1 MSNNFQ
7 HYSQLDAM
15 DCGPT
20 CLRMIAKY
28 YGRTFSLQELRRLCF
43 ITKEGSSLLGI
54 SDAAESIGIRTQG
67 VIITPKQ
74 LRDEVKLPCILHWNQ
89 NHFVVCYK
97 ISRQR
102 FNFGK
107 RNQGI
112 RYHIADPASGK
123 AVFTEREF
131 LKCWSFLNASKELE
145 GIALLLEPAPEFY
158 NQENSDDT
166 PHLEKKLAYFIKYIT
181 PHKSQLTHIFLATL
195 GITLIQLVLPFL
207 SQSIVDNG
215 IGNQDLG
222 LITLILIS
230 QFVLFFTQLSVDFL
244 RTWIML
250 YITAR
255 INISLISDFLIKLMR
270 LPMKYFDTKMIG
282 DIMQRINDH
291 QRIQSFLT
299 GSSINFVFSSCNFIL
314 FSCILAYFNTLI
326 LVVFMIGNTL
336 YVVWILAFMKFR
348 RELDQKR
355 FAQASSEQSSIV
367 ELIYGMQEIKL
378 SNSEKQKRWK
388 WERIQVKLFKIT
400 MKGLTLR
407 QYQQTGSS
415 FFTQMT
421 SLLISYIAARAVV
434 EGRMTLG
441 MMVSLT
447 YIIGQLAAP
456 LSQFVN
462 FLHSSQDA
470 KISLERLGE
479 IHNREDETNISS
491 ERQFLFPSDKTIHV
505 NNIWFSYD
513 GADRDYVLHDVSL
526 EIPQNK
532 TTAIVGASGSE
543 KTTLMKLMLGF
554 YVPNKGSIK
563 VGGTSI
569 EQINKKTWRSK
580 VGVVMQDGY
589 IFSDTIAGNIA
600 VGDENINQERM
611 YNAVQTANIQ
621 EYIESLPL
629 SYNTKIGID
638 GKGVSQGQRQR
649 LLIARA
655 IYKNPDFLFFDEATN
670 SLDATNEKLIMKNIE
685 ELYHNKTIIVIA
697 HRLST
702 VQNADNIVVLGN
714 GEIVEQGTHQ
724 DLIQRKGE
732 YYKLIRNQLE
742 LGS

>member
-1 MSNNFQ
+1 M
-7 HYSQLDAM
+7 
-15 DCGPT
+15 
-20 CLRMIAKY
+20 
-28 YGRTFSLQELRRLCF
+28 
-43 ITKEGSSLLGI
+43 
-54 SDAAESIGIRTQG
+54 
-67 VIITPKQ
+67 
-74 LRDEVKLPCILHWNQ
+74 
-89 NHFVVCYK
+89 
-97 ISRQR
+97 
-102 FNFGK
+102 
-107 RNQGI
+107 
-112 RYHIADPASGK
+112 
-123 AVFTEREF
+123 
-131 LKCWSFLNASKELE
+131 
-145 GIALLLEPAPEFY
+145 
-158 NQENSDDT
+158 
-166 PHLEKKLAYFIKYIT
+166 AYFIKYIT

-250 YITAR
+250 YTTAR

-532 TTAIVGASGSE
+532 TTAIVGASGRG